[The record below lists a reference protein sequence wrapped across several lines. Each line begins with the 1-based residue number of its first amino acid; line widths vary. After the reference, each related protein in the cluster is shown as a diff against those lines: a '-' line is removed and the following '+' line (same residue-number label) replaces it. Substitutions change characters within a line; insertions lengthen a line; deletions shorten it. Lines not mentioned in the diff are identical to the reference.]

1 MAVSSLLAGLD
12 ATAVSTAMPSIIHD
26 LGASQGYVWIAN
38 AYLLTTTAFTPI
50 FGQTANI
57 FGRNA
62 LTLFAIITFA
72 VGSAI
77 AGPAP
82 KLGALVVGRAIQG
95 IGCAGLNTMVEMVV
109 CDLVPL
115 RERGKFMGFIFAI
128 YAISTTVGPLV
139 GGAFASYATWRWI
152 FYLNLPLAG
161 ITLGMVIVSLGA
173 LPKGATVSLSS
184 IKRVDFAGNALL
196 ATAITSILLAL
207 TWGGGQFPWSSWRTI
222 LPLVLGLVGLP
233 LFLLFE
239 TRVPEP
245 TTPFRIFSNRT
256 SLAGCLCAF
265 THNMLV
271 FWILFVLPVYF
282 QAVLGTTAFR
292 SGVNILP
299 TAAIFT
305 PFTIIS
311 GGVMTKLG
319 RYRPL
324 LMVGFAFFPLAFGLF
339 TRLNETSTTG
349 YWVGIQILAA
359 VAIGIITPV
368 TLQTILTPLA
378 ESDVAVG
385 TATWAFMRGFGT
397 IWGAAIPLAV
407 FNSKADELVATRLA
421 DNENVRKLLENG
433 GAYTL
438 SAGGS
443 LYSTLDL
450 NHNPTLAV
458 TVKGIYADSLRLC
471 WQVGLA
477 FALFGFLLTFLAKEL
492 PMRTELETEF
502 GLVEESKNKSDGE
515 TGEKRASEA
524 VEP

>member
-1 MAVSSLLAGLD
+1 MGEPVEKMTNENTKQNRGWRFWAILTSMAVSSLLAGLD

-50 FGQTANI
+50 FGKTANI
-57 FGRNA
+57 FGP
-62 LTLFAIITFA
+62 
-72 VGSAI
+72 I

-82 KLGALVVGRAIQG
+82 KLRALVVGRAVQG

-115 RERGKFMGFIFAI
+115 RERGKFMGFILAI

-139 GGAFASYATWRWI
+139 GRAFASYATC
-152 FYLNLPLAG
+152 
-161 ITLGMVIVSLGA
+161 
-173 LPKGATVSLSS
+173 S
-184 IKRVDFAGNALL
+184 IKRVDFAGNVLL

-239 TRVPEP
+239 TRIPEP

-265 THNMLV
+265 HNMLV

-299 TAAIFT
+299 TAAVFT
-305 PFTIIS
+305 LFTIIS
-311 GGVMTKLG
+311 GGVMSKLG

-385 TATWAFMRGFGT
+385 TATWAFIRGFGT

-421 DNENVRKLLENG
+421 DNESVRKLLENG

-450 NHNPTLAV
+450 NHNPTLAA

-502 GLVEESKNKSDGE
+502 GLVEESKNESDGE
-515 TGEKRASEA
+515 TGEESVWDEDGRCRM
-524 VEP
+524 